1 VSNGIP
7 HAGEAAA
14 LATAVSWSFSAV
26 FFSAAARRVG
36 ASPVNLIRLVAATG
50 LLAAM
55 VAIAGA
61 ASRPPAAQVALLA
74 LSGVVGL
81 ALGDEA
87 WFRALRI
94 LGPRRSSLVS
104 PLWPVFAAVAAY
116 PLLGETI
123 GLLDLLGMAAALGG
137 VLWVQGGGDH
147 AAEVQGSFPRGLLFG
162 VLACLGQAIG
172 YVLAKPGLG
181 KAAPG
186 SLLAGLAGGD
196 PVVVNPLFG
205 TLIRMTAGT
214 AWILVSQAVRGEL
227 GASREALGDRRG
239 MWLTL
244 GGTITGPVL
253 GVWMSLVALGNT
265 GNSAVPSTILAT
277 SPLFVIPLVRIVY
290 GTPITV
296 RAVVGSVVAIGGV
309 ALLTLR

>member
-1 VSNGIP
+1 MQTGFP

-36 ASPVNLIRLVAATG
+36 ASPVNLVRLVAATG

-55 VAIAGA
+55 VALSGAG
-61 ASRPPAAQVALLA
+61 SRPPLSQVAFLA

-94 LGPRRSSLVS
+94 LGARRSSLVS

-116 PLLGETI
+116 PLLGESI

-147 AAEVQGSFPRGLLFG
+147 GSEVEGSFGRGILFG
-162 VLACLGQAIG
+162 VLACLGQAVG

-181 KAAPG
+181 KAGPETILG
-186 SLLAGLAGGD
+186 GLVGD
-196 PVVVNPLFG
+196 GAVPVDPLFG
-205 TLIRMTAGT
+205 TLIRMAAGT
-214 AWILVSQAVRGEL
+214 AWILVAQAVRGEL
-227 GASREALGDRRG
+227 AATRGALADRRG

-244 GGTITGPVL
+244 GGTVTGPVL
-253 GVWMSLVALGNT
+253 GVWMSLVALGST
-265 GNSAVPSTILAT
+265 EKSAIPSTILAT

-290 GTPITV
+290 GTPITA
-296 RAVVGSVVAIGGV
+296 RAIVGSIVAIGGV
-309 ALLTLR
+309 ALLTLV

>member
-1 VSNGIP
+1 VPNGIP

-50 LLAAM
+50 MLACM
-55 VAIAGA
+55 VAVAGA
-61 ASRPPAAQVALLA
+61 ASRPPASQVAFLA

-104 PLWPVFAAVAAY
+104 PLWPVFAAVAAW

-123 GLLDLLGMAAALGG
+123 GLLDLLGMGAALGG

-147 AAEVQGSFPRGLLFG
+147 GSEVQGSLGRGLLFG
-162 VLACLGQAIG
+162 VLACLGQAVG

-186 SLLAGLAGGD
+186 SLLGDFVGAGAV
-196 PVVVNPLFG
+196 PVNPLFG
-205 TLIRMTAGT
+205 TLIRMAAGT
-214 AWILVSQAVRGEL
+214 AWILVSQALRGGLAESK
-227 GASREALGDRRG
+227 AALADRPG

-253 GVWMSLVALGNT
+253 GVWMSLVALDH
-265 GNSAVPSTILAT
+265 SAKSAIPSTILAT
-277 SPLFVIPLVRIVY
+277 SPLFVIPLVRVVH

-309 ALLTLR
+309 ALLTLK